1 MGHFIKKYTLT
12 ERRTVYFEYKKIST
26 IFFPIHKRLLPFVSE
41 KISKRR
47 KSKYLPLSLCKNN
60 LYTLE
65 TCCLLHFFA
74 RFGRMNL
81 EIGKRER
88 WLKKTKPIQT
98 SSLRAF
104 LATLFG
110 NRCCPC

>member
-1 MGHFIKKYTLT
+1 MEHFIKKYTLT